1 MVQQKGGDSRLNMYI
16 FAFYDRI
23 GYIIYG
29 VNDIGLNYCSEIFEY
44 KNYLSIN
51 NKIKI
56 FSKSIKSFYIKKKN
70 KKILNKKSLINYNK
84 KYSFV
89 FKEINLQKINLI
101 NNYT

>member
-29 VNDIGLNYCSEIFEY
+29 INDIGLNYCSEIFEY

-51 NKIKI
+51 NKVNI
-56 FSKSIKSFYIKKKN
+56 FYKPTKNTYIKKNN
-70 KKILNKKSLINYNK
+70 KKILNKKCLINYNI

-89 FKEINLQKINLI
+89 FKEINL
-101 NNYT
+101 